1 MFIKFILALD
11 FIGGDAKDNLIKNL
25 LQIYNTDD
33 AQTKQTKLQNDE
45 IRYNQRLETL
55 KLKLKQKTDFIERLN
70 IELSTNKKSYKNA
83 EEIYQRIITRT
94 QKIENEIEEYQ
105 NNLSNTRNIDEIDN
119 CKEGIKEKL
128 SQFKIK

>member
-45 IRYNQRLETL
+45 IPIQSKIR
-55 KLKLKQKTDFIERLN
+55 N
-70 IELSTNKKSYKNA
+70 IE
-83 EEIYQRIITRT
+83 
-94 QKIENEIEEYQ
+94 
-105 NNLSNTRNIDEIDN
+105 
-119 CKEGIKEKL
+119 IKT
-128 SQFKIK
+128 